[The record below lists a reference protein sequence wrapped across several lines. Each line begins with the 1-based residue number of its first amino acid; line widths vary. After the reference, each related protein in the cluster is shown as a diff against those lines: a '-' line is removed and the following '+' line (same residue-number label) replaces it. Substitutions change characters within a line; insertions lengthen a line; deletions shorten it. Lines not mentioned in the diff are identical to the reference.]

1 MFRSAFL
8 SASAAAIVGLTVLSA
23 SAAEMRPILTLE
35 VAQKMANACLAMAKA
50 ESWPMHVSI
59 MDNHGNLKFYA
70 RMDDTALLPQK
81 ISMMKAET
89 SAGFPVSTKQIS
101 NFGFADGA
109 PTPFAFVPGLIFFE
123 GGVPIMAG
131 TAHIGAIGV
140 SGSSAENDGKCA
152 QAGIDAVAGDL
163 SK

>member
-123 GGVPIMAG
+123 GGVPI
-131 TAHIGAIGV
+131 IGAIGV